1 MSETTPADPPPDEG
15 EASYNRNRVIALSD
29 GVCAIA
35 TTLLGFGLVPH
46 IADAVTGRELVRQ
59 LLELWPQLVAYLLS
73 FLVIGRFWD
82 YHRTFFRYIYLI
94 DGRVV
99 WTNMAVLL
107 WITVIPAT
115 AALLGSHWQEPAAL
129 VLYAVNLLL
138 VTASLGVLWQY
149 VSSAGYLRR
158 EGAHARTSRYVKRY
172 VVVSVLGFALAVLTA
187 FVSPPVSLALV
198 FLTTVLARVLARR
211 ILVSGLTSEHGPPS
225 SPRGRDAHGD
235 DI

>member
-1 MSETTPADPPPDEG
+1 MRGSWMSETTPADPPPDEG
-15 EASYNRNRVIALSD
+15 EASYNRDRVIALSD

-35 TTLLGFGLVPH
+35 ITLLGFGLVPH

-59 LLELWPQLVAYLLS
+59 LLELGPQLVAYLLS

-115 AALLGSHWQEPAAL
+115 AALLGSPWQEPAAPLPFAVHPPLGGPARLGSHGRGRPAL
-129 VLYAVNLLL
+129 VLYAATLLL
-138 VTASLGVLWQY
+138 VPASLGVLWQS
-149 VSSAGYLRR
+149 VSWAGSRR
-158 EGAHARTSRYVKRY
+158 GGGAQARTSRYVMRY
-172 VVVSVLGFALAVLTA
+172 VALSMLGFALAVLTV
-187 FVSPPVSLALV
+187 FVSPPVSLAL
-198 FLTTVLARVLARR
+198 
-211 ILVSGLTSEHGPPS
+211 
-225 SPRGRDAHGD
+225 
-235 DI
+235 